1 MFVGCNMNCIPFKAI
16 DTFLIEVSEPI
27 SSTLLHEF
35 IFFKLDE
42 NAINIEASSRVFV
55 SYLRECQKYFIA
67 HFHAT
72 HDDFYIE
79 PQTLKAYFT
88 ALNDDKKQTFLFI
101 LEHYFALYS
110 NEELLF
116 FKEIKQKVSC
126 LEITNFIEKTLHI
139 TIDNSIELSKNDL
152 VLLQEKFKNNFENLK
167 KLRLLKNNQYK
178 EIKKFVAVLIL
189 ALLFVLGAFLYEH
202 QTNSSLK
209 MKPKEVI
216 LYPKKE
222 LLSYKLALVIE
233 QINTYALTLVSMDLN
248 NEWLVLS
255 LQHSDKMKLI
265 EFLTVYKCEVKTLQY
280 NEKENLYELSAT
292 FKLI

>member
-1 MFVGCNMNCIPFKAI
+1 MNCIPFKAI
-16 DTFLIEVSEPI
+16 DTFLVEVSEPI
-27 SSTLLHEF
+27 LSTSLHEF

-55 SYLRECQKYFIA
+55 SYLPECQKYFIA

-88 ALNDDKKQTFLFI
+88 PTIDGKNRTFLFI
-101 LEHYFALYS
+101 LEHFFALYS

-139 TIDNSIELSKNDL
+139 TIDNCIELSKHEL
-152 VLLQEKFKNNFENLK
+152 ILLQEEFKNNFENLK

-178 EIKKFVAVLIL
+178 EIKKFVGVMFCAFLLI
-189 ALLFVLGAFLYEH
+189 LGAFLYE
-202 QTNSSLK
+202 QRYVVSLK
-209 MKPKEVI
+209 TEPKEVI
-216 LYPKKE
+216 TYPKKE
-222 LLSYKLALVIE
+222 LLSYKLALVMA
-233 QINTYALTLVSMDLN
+233 QINRHTLTLISMDLN